1 MILKRGSVPLH
12 YQLREI
18 LRNRIVRGEFELGD
32 QFPTEKELQEEFGV
46 SQTTVRR
53 ALSELTREGLLERT
67 PGKGTFVQRT
77 ESELDLG
84 PITSFSQE
92 MTRRQLN
99 PGNNVIRA
107 EVVDPPPHVIE
118 ALQLDLSDPAVFCLE
133 RVRLVGA
140 LPLMLETAYIPVR
153 RFPGIAAVNWDD
165 ELSLLRVLL
174 ETYHVQ
180 LTEVQEVVEP
190 TLITER
196 HASLLHVEPFSP
208 ALHLS
213 SVLLTHNGVC
223 VQYSDAIIPR
233 QCARYQ
239 VRVAGRQSAEDE
251 PATSAGR
258 SLVVILP
265 GDTGE

>member
-1 MILKRGSVPLH
+1 MMLKRGSVPLH

-18 LRNRIVRGEFELGD
+18 LRNRIVRGEFEPGD
-32 QFPTEKELQEEFGV
+32 QFPTEKELQAEFGV

-67 PGKGTFVQRT
+67 PGKGTFVRRT

-92 MTRRQLN
+92 MARRRLN
-99 PGNNVIRA
+99 PGNEVVRA
-107 EVVDPPPHVIE
+107 EIVDPPPHVIE
-118 ALQLDLSDPAVFCLE
+118 ALQLAPPDPGVFCLE
-133 RVRLVGA
+133 RVRLVGD
-140 LPLMLETAYIPVR
+140 LPLMLETAYIPVK
-153 RFPGIAAVNWDD
+153 RFPGIADVNWND
-165 ELSLLRVLL
+165 ELSLLQVLL
-174 ETYHVQ
+174 KTYHVQ
-180 LTEVQEVVEP
+180 LTEVQEIVEP

-213 SVLLTHNGVC
+213 SVLLTHNGAC

-239 VRVAGRQSAEDE
+239 VRVAGRQTAEE
-251 PATSAGR
+251 PTTSAGR

-265 GDTGE
+265 GDASR